1 MLKLQFR
8 DRRKEAVWLVDK
20 SFTIGKSASNSLMID
35 DASVQEFHAEII
47 QKGDDIVLHDR
58 STKQTIK
65 INGTPMKGRSP
76 IKAGDVITL
85 GTVELELVDPK
96 SGTHKPNPAS
106 AAPAASK
113 DGWAL
118 TCNASWMPKSHFPI
132 KDKVVIGRDPGC
144 DIHVAIDHLSRRH
157 VELEIRSNQLVL
169 KDLGSANGT
178 FVNGNKVDEATLR
191 PGDKI
196 KLDVLTFEVHGPA
209 HDPHKTIIR
218 MAPASTSTPTQ
229 PSTTTAP
236 AKPAAPVQAEVKVKA
251 SGNGNGGKK
260 LVAEGRQEWLSTQ
273 SDKGTNKN
281 RSRTGL
287 ILLVMSAVL
296 AVIGTGILIAK
307 YL

>member
-35 DASVQEFHAEII
+35 DASVQDFHAEII
-47 QKGDDIVLHDR
+47 QKGDEIVLHDR

-65 INGTPMKGRSP
+65 INGTLLKGRSP

-85 GTVELELVDPK
+85 GAVELELIDPK
-96 SGTHKPNPAS
+96 SGTQKAS
-106 AAPAASK
+106 AAPVAASK

-132 KDKVVIGRDPGC
+132 QDKVVIGRDPGC

-178 FVNGNKVDEATLR
+178 FVNGNRVDEATLR

-196 KLDVLTFEVHGPA
+196 KLDVLTFEVSGPA

-218 MAPASTSTPTQ
+218 MAPASTSSPASAQ
-229 PSTTTAP
+229 PPTTTAP

-251 SGNGNGGKK
+251 SGNGKK
-260 LVAEGRQEWLSTQ
+260 LVAEGRQEWLSAQ
-273 SDKGTNKN
+273 SDNGTGKN

-287 ILLVMSAVL
+287 ILLVMSSVL

>member
-47 QKGDDIVLHDR
+47 QKGDEIVLHDR
-58 STKQTIK
+58 STKPTIK
-65 INGTPMKGRSP
+65 INGTLLKGKSP

-85 GTVELELVDPK
+85 GNVELELVDPK
-96 SGTHKPNPAS
+96 SAAKS
-106 AAPAASK
+106 AAPVSASK

-118 TCNASWMPKSHFPI
+118 TCNASWMPKSYFPI
-132 KDKVVIGRDPGC
+132 QDKVVIGRDPSC

-196 KLDVLTFEVHGPA
+196 KLDVLTFEVSGPA

-218 MAPASTSTPTQ
+218 MAPASAA
-229 PSTTTAP
+229 STTAPTNPDKTAP

-251 SGNGNGGKK
+251 SGNGKK
-260 LVAEGRQEWLSTQ
+260 LVAEGRQEWLSAQNDNST
-273 SDKGTNKN
+273 GKN

-287 ILLVMSAVL
+287 ILLVMSSVL

-307 YL
+307 YM

>member
-1 MLKLQFR
+1 
-8 DRRKEAVWLVDK
+8 
-20 SFTIGKSASNSLMID
+20 
-35 DASVQEFHAEII
+35 
-47 QKGDDIVLHDR
+47 
-58 STKQTIK
+58 
-65 INGTPMKGRSP
+65 
-76 IKAGDVITL
+76 
-85 GTVELELVDPK
+85 
-96 SGTHKPNPAS
+96 
-106 AAPAASK
+106 
-113 DGWAL
+113 
-118 TCNASWMPKSHFPI
+118 MPKSHFPI

-196 KLDVLTFEVHGPA
+196 KLDVLTFEVSGPA

-218 MAPASTSTPTQ
+218 MAPASTSSTAPAQ
-229 PSTTTAP
+229 PSASAAP

-273 SDKGTNKN
+273 SDNGSNKS

-287 ILLVMSAVL
+287 ILLVMSGVL